1 MSNEEESESQEFIKV
16 EELNPRLKGVN
27 IVVKAVSKSEARVV
41 SEGAHK
47 VVDAVVGD
55 ETGSVVL
62 TLWDD
67 TIDEIAEGDTA
78 KITNGYI
85 NLFRG
90 NMRLNIGRYGKLEIL
105 EESPIEEVNTENDMS
120 EKTHE
125 QERRYGGRQRSGYD
139 RPRYGRRQ
147 PYRRGRY

>member
-16 EELNPRLKGVN
+16 DALNPRLKGVN
-27 IVVKAVSKSEARVV
+27 IVVKAVSKSEVRVV

-55 ETGSVVL
+55 ETGSVVM

-67 TIDEIAEGDTA
+67 SIDQISEGDTA
-78 KITNGYI
+78 KITNGYV

-90 NMRLNIGRYGKLEIL
+90 NIRLNIGRYGKLEIL
-105 EESPIEEVNTENDMS
+105 EESPIDEVNTENDMS
-120 EKTHE
+120 EKRHE
-125 QERRYGGRQRSGYD
+125 EERRYGGRQNSRYD

-147 PYRRGRY
+147 SYGRGRY